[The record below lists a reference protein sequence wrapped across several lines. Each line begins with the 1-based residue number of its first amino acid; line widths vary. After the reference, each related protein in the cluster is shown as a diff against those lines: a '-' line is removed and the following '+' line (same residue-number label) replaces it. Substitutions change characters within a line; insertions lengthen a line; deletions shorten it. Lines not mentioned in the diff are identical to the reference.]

1 MDDRFT
7 SRLRTAMS
15 DPSQAPPARQESRPA
30 VPVRTPLYA
39 RLPTPARRYAAVAL
53 ALVLLALA
61 GLWLDLGHAIV
72 VWALFSGFVLLW
84 PNWPPRT
91 AGEERA
97 QAWPF
102 EQ

>member
-15 DPSQAPPARQESRPA
+15 DPSGAAPARPDSHPA
-30 VPVRTPLYA
+30 VPVRTPLYS
-39 RLPTPARRYAAVAL
+39 RLPALWRRTAAVVVGL
-53 ALVLLALA
+53 ALLLLAS
-61 GLWLDLGHAIV
+61 LWLDLGRALVI
-72 VWALFSGFVLLW
+72 WLLFSAFVVLW

-97 QAWPF
+97 SAWPF
-102 EQ
+102 EP

>member
-1 MDDRFT
+1 VDDRFT

-15 DPSQAPPARQESRPA
+15 EPSSGPPPRPDGRPA
-30 VPVRTPLYA
+30 VPIRTPLYA
-39 RLPTPARRYAAVAL
+39 RLPAPWRRYAAVAVGLILL
-53 ALVLLALA
+53 ALV
-61 GLWLDLGHAIV
+61 GLWLDLGRALAI
-72 VWALFSGFVLLW
+72 WALFSAFVLLW

-102 EQ
+102 EP

>member
-15 DPSQAPPARQESRPA
+15 EPSSAPPARPEPRPA

-39 RLPTPARRYAAVAL
+39 RLPAPWRRYVAVIVGL
-53 ALVLLALA
+53 LLLALA
-61 GLWLDLGHAIV
+61 GLWLDLFHALVI
-72 VWALFSGFVLLW
+72 WALFSVFVLLW

-97 QAWPF
+97 HAWPY
-102 EQ
+102 EP